1 MILLEESHESFSN
14 GAEQLFDNVYRKLK
28 HLRKAK
34 RGYRAQIRRFCN
46 KFKRALNN
54 QMADAGKP
62 TLTYF
67 PVHVK
72 ADYIRMC
79 LHMAGVEFTDNT
91 ISF

>member
-1 MILLEESHESFSN
+1 
-14 GAEQLFDNVYRKLK
+14 
-28 HLRKAK
+28 
-34 RGYRAQIRRFCN
+34 
-46 KFKRALNN
+46 
-54 QMADAGKP
+54 MADAGKP

-72 ADYIRMC
+72 ADYIRML